1 LDGFQLFLLGRR
13 LLHHKKIILRGE
25 INMRIVKISET
36 EIYVEMANKE
46 SFTVN
51 CSNEKLAERWIK
63 LLENLDFLGK

>member
-1 LDGFQLFLLGRR
+1 
-13 LLHHKKIILRGE
+13 
-25 INMRIVKISET
+25 MRIVKISET